1 MTNERKHSPLPWHN
15 LLPWEVITYPSSHRV
30 VNQSGYIVIDC
41 FTSDVRDLKFIT
53 LACNSFY
60 DMREALAKMIEE
72 FGYQSDRIDG
82 TQSEGRQRVLSDA
95 HGALRK
101 AGAS

>member
-1 MTNERKHSPLPWHN
+1 MTNERKHSPLPWTIN
-15 LLPWEVITYPSSHRV
+15 DEREAFDADEYEVAYLSGCSHE
-30 VNQSGYIVIDC
+30 NKD
-41 FTSDVRDLKFIT
+41 FIA

-72 FGYQSDRIDG
+72 FGYQSDRNDG

-101 AGAS
+101 AGVQ